1 MARESDCG
9 DRFGRDEELFRW
21 LTGSPGRELVDRE
34 SRCVEDLLGGLFG
47 YYVLQVGWPQF
58 FTDSVAHSRIRQHLT
73 LEAGFPGRGA
83 GNTLIGNELAF
94 PVAGDSVDV
103 VFLPHVLEFAAD
115 PHQVLRETER
125 VLIPEGRVIVLGF
138 NPLSTWGLWR
148 LFRRRSGQMPW
159 CGRFLTPLRVTDWLS
174 LLGFD
179 IEEQRPIMFLPPLAR
194 ATLLRRFQPLEPMGQ
209 RWLSLFSAA
218 YAIRAVKRVSTLTP
232 VRPTWKARSR
242 LLPGQA
248 VEPTTRGSLRVRSR

>member
-1 MARESDCG
+1 MAQVTGCG
-9 DRFGRDEELFRW
+9 NRPQRDENLYRW
-21 LTGSPGRELVDRE
+21 LAASPGRELVERE
-34 SRCVEDLLGGLFG
+34 SRCVEELLSGLFG
-47 YYVLQVGWPQF
+47 YYLLQVGWPLAF
-58 FTDSVAHSRIRQHLT
+58 ADAVSHSRIRYHLT

-83 GNTLIGNELAF
+83 GSTLIGSEAAF
-94 PVAGDSVDV
+94 PVAGDSLDV

-125 VLIPEGRVIVLGF
+125 VLIPEGRVVLLGF

-148 LFRRRSGQMPW
+148 LFRHHGGQVPW
-159 CGRFLTPLRVTDWLS
+159 CGNFLTPLRVVDWLS

-179 IEEQRPIMFLPPLAR
+179 IEVQRPLMFLPPLTR
-194 ATLLRRFQPLEPMGQ
+194 ASLLRRFHSLEPLGQ
-209 RWLSLFSAA
+209 RWLSMFSAA

-232 VRPTWKARSR
+232 MQPIWKTRSR

-248 VEPTTRGSLRVRSR
+248 VEPTTRGSLRVRNR